1 MATRTILAGTPIISV
16 DAKFLITIDTARA
29 FFREVSNILLGNHLS
44 EHAALAAYLAVHRFA
59 RPTGNLWNAYFD
71 MLPRSFETVAANFPS
86 SLQDLLPEYLRHGL
100 MQQQAKTLQRDFEA
114 VRKMGL
120 NIDADDF
127 RWGWFAVNTRCITL
141 NTSIQTNYSANTN
154 DPKIALAPFLD
165 LLNHSQF
172 AKISANFNRITNAFE
187 IVALEDIPRGKECF
201 ISYGAHDN
209 AFLLVEYG
217 FAISRHCE
225 NKELNFWTHNRFDH
239 LNIDKEIMCLPIP
252 GEKSGV
258 RETIFSELQASGLN
272 YALHV
277 DEDSFRVMNALRLYS
292 CFIGGN
298 MKSQLRVWRKVV
310 QGELPFIDKENEK
323 RANKL
328 LLSICDNLL
337 TVFQDS
343 LELLSQW
350 RMKNTDKIHKIQG
363 DLVKLVLE
371 SFRYAP
377 RILTPQDS
385 TYSALWDQCNI
396 TPFVHALHSFTYSEE
411 TQPPPPPAFAAHPPM
426 YPPVVSELRIV
437 QGEDE
442 SFLPPYLFHKHT
454 VSQLEVS
461 NGTCCPGQLSD
472 KGKITMM
479 NFGSRLR
486 EKYVDA
492 LKFLPEILTPSFNK
506 TNMYIRSTGYVRT
519 VESVQYLLAGLFP
532 FHTRQLGQSADIAIH
547 IKGDENMY
555 IDFTCGKL
563 HQLVEPFKKA
573 AAIRNHALTNE
584 LMSKMISKFPEQG
597 NEGDEDIMS
606 TPGSNLTQ
614 KSESDRLKLF
624 GIREIDVF
632 YDTLKCIKAAGIPL
646 PRGVTNEEL
655 DGLSHVFVES
665 FAGGFLDA
673 GTESISGPSTSLAV
687 KRLIAGRFIGDLMEF
702 MEKRTQT
709 ALNDKSAINLGIF
722 SGHDTTILPLLL
734 GLDAATGENR
744 AWPKFA
750 ANITVELFEDTS
762 SKNVGAHY
770 VQVRY
775 DDVPLKLSFCQRAG

>member
-1 MATRTILAGTPIISV
+1 MKAVRRQDNADWARFRAWMQQERCCPKTPLTLAESPVTFRGLMATRTILAGTPIISV

-217 FAISRHCE
+217 FAISH
-225 NKELNFWTHNRFDH
+225 
-239 LNIDKEIMCLPIP
+239 
-252 GEKSGV
+252 
-258 RETIFSELQASGLN
+258 
-272 YALHV
+272 
-277 DEDSFRVMNALRLYS
+277 
-292 CFIGGN
+292 
-298 MKSQLRVWRKVV
+298 
-310 QGELPFIDKENEK
+310 
-323 RANKL
+323 
-328 LLSICDNLL
+328 
-337 TVFQDS
+337 
-343 LELLSQW
+343 
-350 RMKNTDKIHKIQG
+350 
-363 DLVKLVLE
+363 
-371 SFRYAP
+371 
-377 RILTPQDS
+377 S

>member
-114 VRKMGL
+114 VRKIGL

-252 GEKSGV
+252 GENPGV
-258 RETIFSELQASGLN
+258 RETIFSELQASG
-272 YALHV
+272 
-277 DEDSFRVMNALRLYS
+277 F
-292 CFIGGN
+292 
-298 MKSQLRVWRKVV
+298 
-310 QGELPFIDKENEK
+310 
-323 RANKL
+323 
-328 LLSICDNLL
+328 
-337 TVFQDS
+337 
-343 LELLSQW
+343 
-350 RMKNTDKIHKIQG
+350 
-363 DLVKLVLE
+363 
-371 SFRYAP
+371 
-377 RILTPQDS
+377 
-385 TYSALWDQCNI
+385 ALWDQCNI

-775 DDVPLKLSFCQRAG
+775 DDVPLKLSFCQRAGSHFLGHPSICTYKAFRDAMKLVIPTSYRDECNSSL